1 MQNCWIPEQEH
12 GFLMSPDP
20 ISNLTKAQTGL
31 PHYVTIELDEVAQK
45 LPCLIS
51 SGEIRKEL
59 KEMQTHDMS
68 VLRKL
73 EDFRI
78 VERAFQIYAHL
89 ANAYV
94 WCEEENPTD
103 HIPEGVAVPLV
114 ELSKIVDRPPII
126 PYAST
131 ALCNFERIDPEGEVI
146 VDNLRCIQKLVDIQ
160 DESWFHLIHV
170 EIESHA
176 GGAIQACVKATQAIE
191 MNDIATAESEFAKI
205 PKAFDKMIA
214 TFKRMF
220 EKCNPDIYFNTL
232 RPYLFG
238 FTDIVYNRVQEFNGI
253 PQTYRGESGAQSSV
267 IPAIKA
273 FLGLQ
278 HEKGGLT
285 EHLEIMKAY
294 MPKPHRALLNSID
307 QQKIRTF
314 IVTKNNGQLTDA
326 YNACLESVF
335 EFRSLHLKMAH
346 AYVAQKVTNPI
357 GTGGT
362 EFMHWLKQLR
372 DETEKQ
378 YI

>member
-1 MQNCWIPEQEH
+1 MQNCWLPEKEH
-12 GFLMSPDP
+12 SFLMSPDP
-20 ISNLTKAQTGL
+20 ISKLSKVKTGL
-31 PHYVTIELDEVAQK
+31 PDNVVKELDEVADQ
-45 LPCLIS
+45 LPKLIS
-51 SGEIRKEL
+51 SGDIRKTL
-59 KEMQTHDMS
+59 KDMKTYDMS
-68 VLRKL
+68 VLGKV

-103 HIPEGVAVPLV
+103 HIPKGVAAPLV
-114 ELSKIVDRPPII
+114 ALAKIVERPPII

-131 ALCNFERIDPEGEVI
+131 ALCNFERIDPKGDIV

-170 EIESHA
+170 EIEAHAGLISHA
-176 GGAIQACVKATQAIE
+176 CIQATQAIE
-191 MNDIATAESEFAKI
+191 NNDIDTVEKELLKI
-205 PKAFDKMIA
+205 PKAFDKVIA

-220 EKCNPDIYFNTL
+220 EKCSPDIYFHTL

-238 FTDIVYNRVQEFNGI
+238 FTDIIYEGVEEFGEK
-253 PQTYRGESGAQSSV
+253 PQTFRGESGAQSTV

-278 HEKGGLT
+278 HEQGGLS

-294 MPKPHRALLNSID
+294 MPKPHRELLTNID
-307 QQKIRTF
+307 QQKIRSF
-314 IVTKNNGQLTDA
+314 IIARQKSELTDT

-335 EFRSLHLKMAH
+335 QFRSLHLKMAH

-378 YI
+378 YL

>member
-1 MQNCWIPEQEH
+1 MQNCWLPEKKH

-20 ISNLTKAQTGL
+20 LSDLTTVETGL
-31 PHYVTIELDEVAQK
+31 SREVSAELEELASK
-45 LPCLIS
+45 LPDLIA
-51 SGEIRKEL
+51 SGDIRKTL
-59 KEMQTHDMS
+59 KDLKTFDMS
-68 VLRKL
+68 VLGQV

-78 VERAFQIYAHL
+78 VERAFQVYAHL

-114 ELSKIVDRPPII
+114 ALAKTVERPPII

-131 ALCNFERIDPEGEVI
+131 ALCNFERIDPKGEIV
-146 VDNLRCIQKLVDIQ
+146 VDNLRCIQKLIDIQ

-170 EIESHA
+170 EIEAHA
-176 GGAIQACVKATQAIE
+176 GAITHACLLATQAIDN
-191 MNDIATAESEFAKI
+191 NDKDTAERELLKI
-205 PKAFDKMIA
+205 PEAFEKMIA

-220 EKCNPDIYFNTL
+220 EKCSPDIYFNTL

-238 FTDIVYNRVQEFNGI
+238 FTDIIYNGVEEFKGK

-294 MPKPHRALLNSID
+294 MPKPHRELLSNID

-314 IVTKNNGQLTDA
+314 VIASNNEPLTDA
-326 YNACLESVF
+326 YNACLEGLF
-335 EFRSLHLKMAH
+335 KFRSLHLKMAH